1 METCTLRM
9 IGAYAGSFDLL
20 IVVSKVSLVTTNGP
34 SLGDRGWQCINKPI
48 RRVSHVSVGVAF
60 VHSHTQ
66 TSGLCHRH
74 PDHASSS

>member
-34 SLGDRGWQCINKPI
+34 SLGDRGWQCIKI
-48 RRVSHVSVGVAF
+48 GRAHV
-60 VHSHTQ
+60 
-66 TSGLCHRH
+66 
-74 PDHASSS
+74 